1 MPRWS
6 NGETTGTLRAEERPG
21 TKVFDVT
28 LFALGLFLF
37 WAAFI
42 TWVRFDWIDTRL
54 LGGRWNRLKRRNSNV
69 EELDPFRR
77 RESRGLAGSNAGM
90 LFVQVRLQ
98 LPMVLGVAGFL
109 AIAFAIQR
117 MMG

>member
-1 MPRWS
+1 M
-6 NGETTGTLRAEERPG
+6 
-21 TKVFDVT
+21 FDVT

-54 LGGRWNRLKRRNSNV
+54 LGGRWNRLKRGNSKV
-69 EELDPFRR
+69 EELDPSG
-77 RESRGLAGSNAGM
+77 EENRGLAGSMVGM
-90 LFVQVRLQ
+90 QSVQARLQ
-98 LPMVLGVAGFL
+98 LPMILGVAGFL

-117 MMG
+117 MME